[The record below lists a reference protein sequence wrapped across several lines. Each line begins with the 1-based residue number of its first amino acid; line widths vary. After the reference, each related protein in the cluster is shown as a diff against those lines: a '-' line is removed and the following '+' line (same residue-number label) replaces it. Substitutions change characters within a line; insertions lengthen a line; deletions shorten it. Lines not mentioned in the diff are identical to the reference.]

1 MIEIVQLCVVQIHT
15 RTFRRTAI
23 FGNSFHFLNKLR
35 ERHTWLFKSATRN
48 RVHVETASIFITP
61 AALCATGGR
70 HLKEN
75 SMFED
80 ELIIGLKTNGK
91 YYVRPLDWA
100 GCWDKNGKLK
110 CGNTLF
116 EADTEEEAKA
126 YADGFRAGRTW
137 K

>member
-1 MIEIVQLCVVQIHT
+1 MEGSVPS
-15 RTFRRTAI
+15 R
-23 FGNSFHFLNKLR
+23 N
-35 ERHTWLFKSATRN
+35 N
-48 RVHVETASIFITP
+48 RVHVETALIHYAKPLSALP
-61 AALCATGGR
+61 GGAAF
-70 HLKEN
+70 KEN
-75 SMFED
+75 IMFED

-110 CGNTLF
+110 YGNTLF
-116 EADTEEEAKA
+116 EADTEEEARA